1 MPGPGRFTWKCL
13 FMKRNLAALQLY
25 LKVDFEGFFIVFTHC
40 VSLLTRWRHIF
51 KKKKMTL
58 FKYGTKL
65 AFKKMGFIFLPPF
78 HLSSPHSL
86 FKTIFSLI
94 IILNFLMGV
103 SSEKIFVRPKSFW
116 EKMSVALLEGRVSSL
131 ERHLTSSS
139 CWEVATVWCYC
150 CLLLGCRGQCQKV
163 TLPPWAPAL

>member
-116 EKMSVALLEGRVSSL
+116 ER
-131 ERHLTSSS
+131 
-139 CWEVATVWCYC
+139 
-150 CLLLGCRGQCQKV
+150 CLLLYWRDESARWKG
-163 TLPPWAPAL
+163 TLPPAVVGRLPLSGVTAVSFWDAEGNARR